1 MFLKICTAVEL
12 KFSQVYEVFLK

>member
-1 MFLKICTAVEL
+1 MFLKICTTVEL